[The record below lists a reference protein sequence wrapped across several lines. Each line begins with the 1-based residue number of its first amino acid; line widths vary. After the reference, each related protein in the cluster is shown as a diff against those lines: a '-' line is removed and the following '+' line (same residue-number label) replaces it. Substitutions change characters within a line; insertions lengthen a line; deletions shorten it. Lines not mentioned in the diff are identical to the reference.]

1 MTGVAILLA
10 AFAAV
15 CNAAGDLL
23 QRRSARSE
31 TSDLRGSL
39 SLVGRLLRQ
48 KAWLAG
54 VVVSLLGLGIH
65 ITALSLGELATVQPV
80 LVAELPLAVLGS
92 AFFFGRR
99 LARRDWVA
107 VAALAVGLVLF
118 VVFLQP
124 TGGAPLQVSGPQW
137 ALGLGVVGV
146 LMIVLVTAGWRA
158 ENDLRGGLLSAAA
171 GVGYGLTGVLFSV
184 AGKALGADGLAG
196 ALTTWQTYAAV
207 AAGSISFYLLQN
219 ALVAGK
225 LVAVEPGLTLANP
238 IVAVTWGL
246 VVFGEQA
253 RGGGAVVGSAIG
265 GVLLASGVV
274 LLARSPV
281 LENHHRDPR
290 DEPSPVGP

>member
-1 MTGVAILLA
+1 MNGVAILLA
-10 AFAAV
+10 AVAAT

-54 VVVSLLGLGIH
+54 VVVSLAGLGIH

-137 ALGLGVVGV
+137 ALGLGVVVV
-146 LMIVLVTAGWRA
+146 LMALLVTAGWRA

-171 GVGYGLTGVLFSV
+171 GAGYGLTGVLFSV
-184 AGKALGADGLAG
+184 AGRALSAVGLAG
-196 ALTTWQTYAAV
+196 ALTTWRTYAAV

-253 RGGGAVVGSAIG
+253 RGGAAVGSAIG
-265 GVLLASGVV
+265 GVLLAVGVV

-281 LENHHRDPR
+281 LENHHRDAR